1 MMPRDP
7 VLIRFPDPPMVGFAE
22 IATRSR
28 CFGCILFSNSST
40 RGLMTMTS
48 ATASSR
54 HDWESDL
61 ERYRTRAVQVLDT
74 HLPATTGCT
83 ECGDPWPCARAC
95 TAELVL
101 EL

>member
-1 MMPRDP
+1 
-7 VLIRFPDPPMVGFAE
+7 
-22 IATRSR
+22 
-28 CFGCILFSNSST
+28 
-40 RGLMTMTS
+40 MTMTS
-48 ATASSR
+48 ATAGSR
-54 HDWESDL
+54 HNWETDL

-95 TAELVL
+95 SAELVL

>member
-1 MMPRDP
+1 
-7 VLIRFPDPPMVGFAE
+7 
-22 IATRSR
+22 
-28 CFGCILFSNSST
+28 
-40 RGLMTMTS
+40 MTS

-61 ERYRTRAVQVLDT
+61 ERYRSRAVHVLDT

-83 ECGDPWPCARAC
+83 ECGEPWPCARAC
-95 TAELVL
+95 SAELVL